1 MSDAIKHSDSDNVVR
16 FFGPQKSRSDAFR
29 EPGTQEP
36 GKGGGNGGGGS
47 MDDVVRRVGVLEKDM
62 GEIRSLLK
70 DLKDGQHAAALEA
83 SSQRGDLNTRLAEF
97 SGKLTTLD
105 TKSDGLRRD
114 LDKLPTEYAVA
125 KIFVFVVGGLGAT
138 AALLKLGLPVLV
150 KALG

>member
-1 MSDAIKHSDSDNVVR
+1 MSDPFEHPDSDNVVR
-16 FFGPQKSRSDAFR
+16 FFGPQKSRSDASR
-29 EPGTQEP
+29 EPGM
-36 GKGGGNGGGGS
+36 GGGNGGGGS
-47 MDDVVRRVGVLEKDM
+47 MDDVVRRVGTLERDM

-70 DLKDGQHAAALEA
+70 DLKEGQHAAALEA
-83 SSQRGDLNTRLAEF
+83 STQRGDLNTRLAEF

-114 LDKLPTEYAVA
+114 LDKLPTEYGVA
-125 KIFVFVVGGLGAT
+125 KILVFVIGGLGAT